1 MKISYACHVAS
12 DTTDPCSPDETC
24 EGDILCFKHKIRTL
38 LMATGVA
45 RQPKTREFRHPEK
58 GYRMKQTKDEATR
71 RGNVI
76 TEHAVGDRQDVQIR
90 PDKVNYRLE
99 KS

>member
-1 MKISYACHVAS
+1 MAS
-12 DTTDPCSPDETC
+12 DLPDPCSPDEKC
-24 EGDILCFKHKIRTL
+24 EGETLCFKHKIRTL
-38 LMATGVA
+38 LYGTGVA
-45 RQPKTREFRHPEK
+45 RQPMTREFKHPEK
-58 GYRMKQTKDEATR
+58 GYRIKQTKDEATK

-76 TEHAVGDRQDVQIR
+76 TEHAVGDRQDVKIR